1 MQGWVGRVTRLAYY
15 LTDVGSTSGSLVN
28 QERVN
33 TRSPI
38 GEWTDL
44 IRQCRVAGFAV
55 RLRVLALPPAVGVF
69 VKPFLLLLSACCLAC
84 QPLSALAW
92 SNHAL
97 GSQLALQALPELQRS
112 LSYEPLE
119 AFLDAQAPAIEQLLD
134 EQEAFAREH
143 FPDYPARPDALRFE
157 AASTPPEQHRAAF
170 LQALRVNPQIRL
182 AGFVQQLP
190 GQVDDGR
197 PRLTAEQVL
206 VFRKIGPWSHWRY
219 LALQPGEAVSALQ
232 VLSSAADEPD
242 YGHDI
247 NLFSDNPGEVGGQYN
262 FGVQPFGD
270 ARFEYSS
277 QAPFHIG
284 YYHEPALVFQAAPYL
299 RRTLPHWRIYQYTG
313 LARLALASGHDYWG
327 YRFLGWAL
335 HYMQDLTQPYHAK
348 TVPGFST
355 PELMLIALKGAVG
368 YPADRLAAIARVADR
383 HTAIEEYQLERMQQ
397 LMDKQTAAPLLQAYA
412 QNPADDYP
420 TYSVDYAQQVVAA
433 EAYASADALDELIG
447 QWLARKPAAAAGFS
461 GGNQL
466 AQTQADPLLE
476 QLLVE
481 LFKRFGAHSR
491 NVVQTT
497 LVQVPSVT
505 KAAE

>member
-1 MQGWVGRVTRLAYY
+1 MA
-15 LTDVGSTSGSLVN
+15 
-28 QERVN
+28 
-33 TRSPI
+33 
-38 GEWTDL
+38 
-44 IRQCRVAGFAV
+44 VAA
-55 RLRVLALPPAVGVF
+55 GVF
-69 VKPFLLLLSACCLAC
+69 VKPLLLLLSACCLAC
-84 QPLSALAW
+84 QPLSVLAW
-92 SNHAL
+92 SNHSL
-97 GSQLALQALPELQRS
+97 GSQLALQDMPELQRT

-119 AFLDAQAPAIEQLLD
+119 AFLDDQAPAIERLLD
-134 EQEAFAREH
+134 EQEGFAREH
-143 FPDYPARPDALRFE
+143 FADYPLRPDALRFS
-157 AASTPPEQHRAAF
+157 AADSGNRRNAF
-170 LQALRVNPQIRL
+170 LHALRVNPQIRL

-190 GQVDDGR
+190 GQSDQGR
-197 PRLTAEQVL
+197 ARLAAEQVL

-219 LALQPGEAVSALQ
+219 LALRPGEAVSAVQ

-262 FGVQPFGD
+262 FGPQPFGD

-284 YYHEPALVFQAAPYL
+284 YYHESELVYQAAPYL

-348 TVPGFST
+348 AVPGFNT
-355 PELMLIALKGAVG
+355 PELVVIALKEAAG
-368 YPADRLAAIARVADR
+368 YPEGREAAITRVADR

-397 LMDKQTAAPLLQAYA
+397 LMDEQAASPLLQAYT
-412 QNPADDYP
+412 QNPQERYP
-420 TYSVDYAQQVVAA
+420 AYSVDYAQQVVAA
-433 EAYASADALDELIG
+433 ESYARADSLDELVG
-447 QWLARKPAAAAGFS
+447 QWLARKPAAAPGFS

-466 AQTQADPLLE
+466 AHAEADPLLE
-476 QLLVE
+476 QILAE

-491 NVVQTT
+491 NVVQST
-497 LVQVPSVT
+497 LDVP
-505 KAAE
+505 AALN

>member
-1 MQGWVGRVTRLAYY
+1 
-15 LTDVGSTSGSLVN
+15 
-28 QERVN
+28 
-33 TRSPI
+33 
-38 GEWTDL
+38 
-44 IRQCRVAGFAV
+44 
-55 RLRVLALPPAVGVF
+55 
-69 VKPFLLLLSACCLAC
+69 VKPLFLLLSACCLAC

-92 SNHAL
+92 SNHSL
-97 GSQLALQALPELQRS
+97 GSQLALQALPELQLT

-119 AFLDAQAPAIEQLLD
+119 AFLEAQAPAIEQLLD
-134 EQEAFAREH
+134 QQEAFARAH
-143 FPDYPARPDALRFE
+143 FADYPARPDALRFS
-157 AASTPPEQHRAAF
+157 AATTTAADRRSAF

-190 GQVDDGR
+190 GQADDGR
-197 PRLTAEQVL
+197 PRLAAEQVL

-219 LALQPGEAVSALQ
+219 LALQPGEAVSAVQ

-247 NLFSDNPGEVGGQYN
+247 NLFSDNPGDVGGQYN

-284 YYHEPALVFQAAPYL
+284 YYHEPELVLQAAPYL

-313 LARLALASGHDYWG
+313 LARLALESGHDYWG

-348 TVPGFST
+348 TVPGFAT
-355 PELMLIALKGAVG
+355 AELMLIALKGAAG
-368 YPADRLAAIARVADR
+368 YPEDRLAAIARVADR

-397 LMDKQTAAPLLQAYA
+397 LMDEQTPSPLLQAYT
-412 QNPADDYP
+412 QNPQGSYP
-420 TYSVDYAQQVVAA
+420 AYSVDYAQQVVAA
-433 EAYASADALDELIG
+433 ESYASADALDELIG
-447 QWLARKPAAAAGFS
+447 QWLARKPSAAPGFS

-466 AQTQADPLLE
+466 AQVQADPLLE

-491 NVVQTT
+491 NLVQTT
-497 LVQVPSVT
+497 LAPPAPSVPVVQ
-505 KAAE
+505 

>member
-1 MQGWVGRVTRLAYY
+1 
-15 LTDVGSTSGSLVN
+15 
-28 QERVN
+28 
-33 TRSPI
+33 
-38 GEWTDL
+38 
-44 IRQCRVAGFAV
+44 
-55 RLRVLALPPAVGVF
+55 
-69 VKPFLLLLSACCLAC
+69 VKPLLLLLSACCLAF
-84 QPLSALAW
+84 QPFNALAW
-92 SNHAL
+92 SNHSL
-97 GSQLALQALPELQRS
+97 GSQLALQNLPQLQRT
-112 LSYEPLE
+112 LTYEPLQ

-134 EQEAFAREH
+134 EQEAFARAH
-143 FPDYPARPDALRFE
+143 FPDYPPRPNDLRFE
-157 AASTPPEQHRAAF
+157 AASSLPEQRRAEF

-190 GQVDDGR
+190 GQGDEGR
-197 PRLTAEQVL
+197 PRLMAEQVL

-247 NLFSDNPGEVGGQYN
+247 NLFSDNPGEVGARYN

-284 YYHEPALVFQAAPYL
+284 YYHEPELVLQAAPYL

-313 LARLALASGHDYWG
+313 LARLALATGHDYWG

-355 PELMLIALKGAVG
+355 PELMLIALKGAAG
-368 YPADRLAAIARVADR
+368 YPQDRQAAIARVADR

-397 LMDKQTAAPLLQAYA
+397 LMDEQTPAPLLQAYTQTPPDA
-412 QNPADDYP
+412 YP

-433 EAYASADALDELIG
+433 ESYATADALDQVIG
-447 QWLARKPAAAAGFS
+447 QWLARKPAAAPGFS

-466 AQTQADPLLE
+466 TQAQADPVLE
-476 QLLVE
+476 QMLVV
-481 LFKRFGAHSR
+481 LFKRFGAHTR
-491 NVVQTT
+491 NVVHTT
-497 LVQVPSVT
+497 LATPVSGVT
-505 KAAE
+505 ASD

>member
-1 MQGWVGRVTRLAYY
+1 M
-15 LTDVGSTSGSLVN
+15 
-28 QERVN
+28 
-33 TRSPI
+33 
-38 GEWTDL
+38 
-44 IRQCRVAGFAV
+44 
-55 RLRVLALPPAVGVF
+55 
-69 VKPFLLLLSACCLAC
+69 KPLFLLFSACCLVL
-84 QPLSALAW
+84 QSTSALAW
-92 SNHAL
+92 SNHSL
-97 GSQLALQALPELQRS
+97 GSQLALQALPELQRT
-112 LSYEPLE
+112 LRYEPLE

-134 EQEAFAREH
+134 QQEAFARAH
-143 FPDYPARPDALRFE
+143 FPDYPARPDNLRFD
-157 AASTPPEQHRAAF
+157 AAHTAPEQRRLAF

-190 GQVDDGR
+190 GQADDGR
-197 PRLTAEQVL
+197 PLLPAEQVL

-219 LALQPGEAVSALQ
+219 LALQPGEDVSAIQ

-247 NLFSDNPGEVGGQYN
+247 NLFSDNPGEVGAQYN

-284 YYHEPALVFQAAPYL
+284 YYHEPELVFQAAPYL

-313 LARLALASGHDYWG
+313 LARLALEHGHEYWG

-348 TVPGFST
+348 TVPGFNT
-355 PELMLIALKGAVG
+355 PELMLIALKGAAG
-368 YPADRLAAIARVADR
+368 YPEDRLAAIARVADR

-397 LMDKQTAAPLLQAYA
+397 LMNQQAASPLLQAYT
-412 QNPADDYP
+412 QNPAGSDYP
-420 TYSVDYAQQVVAA
+420 AFSVDYPQQVVAA
-433 EAYASADALDELIG
+433 EAYASADSFDELIG
-447 QWLARKPAAAAGFS
+447 QWLARKPAAAPGFS

-466 AQTQADPLLE
+466 ALAHADPVLE
-476 QLLVE
+476 QVLVE

-491 NVVQTT
+491 KAVQTT
-497 LVQVPSVT
+497 LAVPVSVST
-505 KAAE
+505 LPD

>member
-1 MQGWVGRVTRLAYY
+1 M
-15 LTDVGSTSGSLVN
+15 
-28 QERVN
+28 
-33 TRSPI
+33 
-38 GEWTDL
+38 
-44 IRQCRVAGFAV
+44 
-55 RLRVLALPPAVGVF
+55 
-69 VKPFLLLLSACCLAC
+69 KPLFLLLSACCLAC

-92 SNHAL
+92 SNHSL
-97 GSQLALQALPELQRS
+97 GSQLALQALPELQRT

-119 AFLDAQAPAIEQLLD
+119 AFLEAQAPAIEQLLD
-134 EQEAFAREH
+134 QQEAFARAH
-143 FPDYPARPDALRFE
+143 FADYPARPDALRF
-157 AASTPPEQHRAAF
+157 STATTTVDNRRRAF

-190 GQVDDGR
+190 GQADDGR
-197 PRLTAEQVL
+197 PRLAAEQVL

-219 LALQPGEAVSALQ
+219 LALQPGEAVSAVQ

-247 NLFSDNPGEVGGQYN
+247 NLFSDNPGDVGGQYN

-284 YYHEPALVFQAAPYL
+284 YYHEPELVLQAAPYL

-313 LARLALASGHDYWG
+313 LARLALESGHDYWG

-348 TVPGFST
+348 TVPGFAT
-355 PELMLIALKGAVG
+355 AELMLIALKGAAG
-368 YPADRLAAIARVADR
+368 YPEDRLAAIARVADR

-397 LMDKQTAAPLLQAYA
+397 LIDEQTPSPLLQAYT
-412 QNPADDYP
+412 QNPQGSYP
-420 TYSVDYAQQVVAA
+420 AYSVDYAQQVVTA
-433 EAYASADALDELIG
+433 ESYARADALDELIG
-447 QWLARKPAAAAGFS
+447 QWLARKPSAAPGFS

-466 AQTQADPLLE
+466 AQVQADPLLE

-481 LFKRFGAHSR
+481 LFKRFGTHSR
-491 NVVQTT
+491 NLVQTT
-497 LVQVPSVT
+497 LAQPAPNVPV
-505 KAAE
+505 AQ